1 MNVQSQIQR
10 LTRFQVYCFI
20 PPIAMQ
26 FLRFGVHRLSADQQ
40 YWITIVRT
48 GVSFAALATVG
59 YLEWRKRRI
68 RQEALNPKPPKPN
81 WDV

>member
-1 MNVQSQIQR
+1 MNLQSQIQR
-10 LTRFQVYCFI
+10 LTRLQVYCFI
-20 PPIAMQ
+20 LPIAMQ
-26 FLRFGVHRLSADQQ
+26 FLRIGVHRLNADQQ
-40 YWITIVRT
+40 YWITIVRF

-68 RQEALNPKPPKPN
+68 RRLALNPPPPKPK